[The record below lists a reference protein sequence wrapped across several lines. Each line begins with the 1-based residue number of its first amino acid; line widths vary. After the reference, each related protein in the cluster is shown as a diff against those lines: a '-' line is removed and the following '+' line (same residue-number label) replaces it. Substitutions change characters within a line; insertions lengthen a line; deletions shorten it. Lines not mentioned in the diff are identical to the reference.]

1 MSTTKFIFITGGV
14 LSSLGKGVASSS
26 LAHLLKLCNF
36 KVDILKIDPYINIDP
51 GTLSPFEHG
60 EVFVTA
66 DGSETDLDI
75 GHYER
80 FLNKDFSKENNFTTG
95 QIYLSVI
102 EKERQ
107 GKYLGKTIQVIPHIV
122 DEIKERILKLGEGKD
137 FLIVEVGGTVG
148 DIEGMV
154 YLEAIREL
162 KNTLGRK
169 QVANVHVS
177 LIPFISTSQ
186 ELKSKPTQ
194 HSIIELR
201 RLGVSAHIIL
211 ARCSQALSDDIKK
224 KIASSCDVP
233 VENVIQARDVPSIYA
248 CPSEYLKEGLLDAI
262 FRHFEIKA
270 NPDSQILQR
279 WEGLV
284 HNILNPK
291 RTIKVGFVGK
301 YVHLSESYKSYLES
315 MVCVGAHLQVKI
327 EVVFINSEEL
337 EMQAGENPA
346 QLSTRI
352 ATTLKSLNLAGIL
365 VPGGFGSRGIEGMIN
380 AITYAREKAIPFLG
394 VCLGAQLMVV
404 EFARHVLGLKDAHSS
419 EFNKKASHKVVDLLH
434 SQAYTT
440 HKGSSMRLG
449 THAISL
455 QKDSLIAKAYG
466 KLEVLERHRHRYT
479 INPDYLDSYVQNG
492 LEVVGNSVDGTDHI
506 VEALALRTHP
516 FFLGVQYHPEFTSR
530 PLAPNALF
538 VAFIQACLNALCPTN
553 L

>member
-1 MSTTKFIFITGGV
+1 MATKFIFITGGV

-36 KVDILKIDPYINIDP
+36 EVDILKIDPYINIDP

-102 EKERQ
+102 EKERE

-154 YLEAIREL
+154 YLEAMREL
-162 KNTLGRK
+162 KNTLGRAR
-169 QVANVHVS
+169 VANVHVS
-177 LIPFISTSQ
+177 LVPYIPTSQ

-211 ARCSQALSDDIKK
+211 ARCSQPLSLELKK

-233 VENVIQARDVPSIYA
+233 VENVIEARDVPSIYA
-248 CPSEYLKEGLLDAI
+248 CPSEYLKEGLLEAI
-262 FRHFEIKA
+262 CTHFNIQA
-270 NPDSQILQR
+270 QPDTQKLQV
-279 WEGLV
+279 WDNLV
-284 HNILNPK
+284 THILNPK
-291 RTIKVGFVGK
+291 RTIKIGFVGK
-301 YVHLSESYKSYLES
+301 YVHLVESYKSYLES
-315 MVCVGAHLQVKI
+315 MVCVGAHLQVKV

-337 EMQAGENPA
+337 ELQEGETEA
-346 QLSTRI
+346 HLRARV
-352 ATTLKSLNLAGIL
+352 ATALDHLQGIL
-365 VPGGFGSRGIEGMIN
+365 VPGGFGTRGIEGMIN
-380 AITYAREKAIPFLG
+380 AITHARTHHIPFLG

-404 EFARHVLGLKDAHSS
+404 EFARHVLGLHGAHSS
-419 EFNKKASHKVVDLLH
+419 EFDPKCAHPVVHLLE
-434 SQAYTT
+434 SQENIT

-449 THAISL
+449 THTITLKEGSP
-455 QKDSLIAKAYG
+455 IAKAYG
-466 KLEVLERHRHRYT
+466 ALEVQERHRHRYT
-479 INPDYLDSYVQNG
+479 INKAYVESYAQHG
-492 LEVVGNSVDGTDHI
+492 LEVVAHSPQDQLIEG
-506 VEALALRTHP
+506 LALP
-516 FFLGVQYHPEFTSR
+516 AEKFFIGVQYHPEFTSR
-530 PLAPNALF
+530 LIAPNPLF
-538 VAFIQACLNALCPTN
+538 KAFVQACL
-553 L
+553 

>member
-1 MSTTKFIFITGGV
+1 MATKFIFITGGV

-36 KVDILKIDPYINIDP
+36 EVDILKIDPYINIDP
-51 GTLSPFEHG
+51 GTMSPFEHG

-102 EKERQ
+102 EKERE

-122 DEIKERILKLGEGKD
+122 EEIKERILRLGQGKD

-177 LIPFISTSQ
+177 LVPYIPTSQ

-211 ARCSQALSDDIKK
+211 ARCSQPLSLELKK

-233 VENVIQARDVPSIYA
+233 EENVIEARDVPSIYA
-248 CPSEYLKEGLLDAI
+248 CPSEYLKEGLLKAI
-262 FRHFEIKA
+262 FRHFDLEA
-270 NPDSQILQR
+270 HPDTQKLQI
-279 WEGLV
+279 WENLV
-284 HNILNPK
+284 GHILKPK
-291 RTIKVGFVGK
+291 RSVKIAFVGK
-301 YVHLSESYKSYLES
+301 YVHLVESYKSYLES
-315 MVCVGAHLQVKI
+315 MVCVGAHAQLKV
-327 EVVFINSEEL
+327 EVVFVNSEEL
-337 EMQAGENPA
+337 ELQKGQTDASLRA
-346 QLSTRI
+346 RI
-352 ATTLKSLNLAGIL
+352 ANQLQDLQGIL
-365 VPGGFGSRGIEGMIN
+365 VPGGFGQRGIEGMIN
-380 AITYAREKAIPFLG
+380 AITHARTHHIPFLG

-404 EFARHVLGLKDAHSS
+404 EFAREVLGLQGAHSS
-419 EFNKKASHKVVDLLH
+419 EFAPECVHPVVHLLE
-434 SQAYTT
+434 SQAHIA

-449 THAISL
+449 THPIAL
-455 QKDSLIAKAYG
+455 KEGSLIAKAYG
-466 KLEVLERHRHRYT
+466 ALEIKERHRHRYT
-479 INPDYLDSYVQNG
+479 INKAYLKSYAEHG
-492 LEVVGNSVDGTDHI
+492 LEVVAHSPQDQLIEG
-506 VEALALRTHP
+506 LALQGYK
-516 FFLGVQYHPEFTSR
+516 FFMGVQYHPEFTSR
-530 PLAPNALF
+530 LIAPNPLF
-538 VAFIQACLNALCPTN
+538 KAFVQACL
-553 L
+553 